1 MKSDQQLLRVAR
13 AELDAEGKNPAVVD
27 KLSAYASEAA
37 ATLYLL
43 LHSQNEN
50 IALAAARDILDRSG
64 YQPPKAPLVTQNNL
78 TVNNNPA
85 AAPMTEEE
93 FTTLVESYARRT
105 AITVK

>member
-1 MKSDQQLLRVAR
+1 MKSDQQLLREAR
-13 AELDAEGKNPAVVD
+13 ADLDAEGKNPAVVE
-27 KLSAYASEAA
+27 KLSVYASEAA

-64 YQPPKAPLVTQNNL
+64 YNPPKAPLVTQNNL
-78 TVNNNPA
+78 TVNQT
-85 AAPMTEEE
+85 AAPQMTDEE